1 MLMDIFS
8 TVGPVLNIR
17 TVTDRETGKSRGYCF
32 IEYETAHYALSAI
45 RNLDGYEMMNRK
57 LKVSYSNN
65 SSLREMAHQ
74 TGQSVVETSSK
85 KTPESVTA
93 DMNLADAYDVLA
105 GIKNMV
111 DEDRG
116 QRAKEIL
123 QAQPQLV
130 PALVAIQQRLGIIP
144 AGRSEEAGWGDYKYG
159 Q

>member
-1 MLMDIFS
+1 MIGIIS
-8 TVGPVLNIR
+8 
-17 TVTDRETGKSRGYCF
+17 K
-32 IEYETAHYALSAI
+32 
-45 RNLDGYEMMNRK
+45 
-57 LKVSYSNN
+57 NN
-65 SSLREMAHQ
+65 D
-74 TGQSVVETSSK
+74 TKTSS
-85 KTPESVTA
+85 TPF
-93 DMNLADAYDVLA
+93 LA